1 MNYNKYNELEKK
13 MDKLYS
19 DFIDE
24 VAKIENENDF
34 NKVSKWVDDNFNLI
48 FNWAKNNG
56 AENQIL
62 NELKS
67 EYFQLKDYL
76 LISFLYNMD

>member
-1 MNYNKYNELEKK
+1 MNHNKYKELEKK

-24 VAKIENENDF
+24 AAEIENKNDF

-67 EYFQLKDYL
+67 DYFKLKDYL
-76 LISFLYNMD
+76 VFGFNLI

>member
-24 VAKIENENDF
+24 AAEIENENDF
-34 NKVSKWVDDNFNLI
+34 DKVSKWVDDNFDPI
-48 FNWAKNNG
+48 FDWAENNG

-67 EYFQLKDYL
+67 DYFKLKDYL
-76 LISFLYNMD
+76 IFGFNLI

>member
-1 MNYNKYNELEKK
+1 MNHNKYKELEKK

-24 VAKIENENDF
+24 AAEIENENDF

-56 AENQIL
+56 AKNQIL

-67 EYFQLKDYL
+67 DYFKLKDYL
-76 LISFLYNMD
+76 VFGFNLI

>member
-1 MNYNKYNELEKK
+1 MNHNKYKELEKK

-24 VAKIENENDF
+24 AAEIENENDF
-34 NKVSKWVDDNFNLI
+34 NKVSKWVDNNFNLI

-67 EYFQLKDYL
+67 DYLKLKDYL
-76 LISFLYNMD
+76 VFGFNLI